1 MPSGRSLGIYEE
13 HEKTEEER
21 RRRQRQE
28 EQAGVER
35 VDVFGMHLK
44 AVQVGAGAARRP
56 AWCLIAP
63 RADLPGGTA
72 GSCTCG
78 QWVGCTA
85 PMHTHPTRA
94 RARALACTHTSVP
107 SWCAHLAPPPGGT
120 PAGGQRAACLLRRP
134 GHRPQLNTAVPAA
147 LLWHRQLPGSQGRGR
162 APWLLCRQGHG

>member
-13 HEKTEEER
+13 HETTEEER

-35 VDVFGMHLK
+35 VDEFGMHLK

-72 GSCTCG
+72 GSFTCG

-107 SWCAHLAPPPGGT
+107 SWCAHLAPPPSH
-120 PAGGQRAACLLRRP
+120 PASYPPHPPGRP
-134 GHRPQLNTAVPAA
+134 PPPPFPAQSKSSRNF
-147 LLWHRQLPGSQGRGR
+147 LSHIKL
-162 APWLLCRQGHG
+162 